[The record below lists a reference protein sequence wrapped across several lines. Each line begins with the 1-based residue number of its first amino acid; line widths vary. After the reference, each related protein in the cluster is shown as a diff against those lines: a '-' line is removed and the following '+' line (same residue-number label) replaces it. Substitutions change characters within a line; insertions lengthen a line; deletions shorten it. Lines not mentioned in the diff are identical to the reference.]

1 MALLRTRFDEE
12 IEQWIKE
19 ERKKGM
25 KRKRKSRGTVGTAG
39 RLYASAC
46 VPEKRTCRVAACIPN
61 SPVYLLCMGVRWA
74 FAAADDDGGI
84 VASGFLLCWAAGWLL
99 WTAPRP
105 SDAVV
110 LPVVTGV
117 LQYMYSL
124 WGSCDYQLAKDN

>member
-74 FAAADDDGGI
+74 FAAADDDGAEAFGC
-84 VASGFLLCWAAGWLL
+84 GGAAGGYRGTTVHVQPLGL
-99 WTAPRP
+99 MR
-105 SDAVV
+105 
-110 LPVVTGV
+110 LPIGKGKT
-117 LQYMYSL
+117 
-124 WGSCDYQLAKDN
+124 KDKKTPEYRIINDEYG